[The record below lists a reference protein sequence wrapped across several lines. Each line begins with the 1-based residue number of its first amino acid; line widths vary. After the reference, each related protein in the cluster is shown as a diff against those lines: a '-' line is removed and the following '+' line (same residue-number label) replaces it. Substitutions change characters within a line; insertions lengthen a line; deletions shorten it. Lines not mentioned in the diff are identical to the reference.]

1 MTKKQKQITASI
13 VTLLFSLLAIGL
25 GESKSLPN
33 DHILKQVTDLIISN
47 ESGKNT
53 SLKNVSGTPS
63 RELSESVL
71 TSNVKKQLGT
81 NIAWNQSGAFIIN
94 QNKTD
99 LNAKVS
105 SAPYAINEIKKVNN
119 QIVPTKAN
127 ALLTKATRQYRNRE
141 ETGNGRTYW
150 KPAGWHQING
160 LKGSYNH
167 AVDRGHLI
175 GYALVGSLRG
185 FDASTSNP
193 KNIATQASWA
203 NQANSNQST
212 GQNYYETLV
221 RKALDRHKTIRYRVT
236 LIYDRDNLLS
246 SGSHIEAKSSD
257 GSLEFNVF
265 IPNVQSG
272 LLFDYATGKVKQTK

>member
-105 SAPYAINEIKKVNN
+105 SAP
-119 QIVPTKAN
+119 
-127 ALLTKATRQYRNRE
+127 
-141 ETGNGRTYW
+141 
-150 KPAGWHQING
+150 
-160 LKGSYNH
+160 
-167 AVDRGHLI
+167 
-175 GYALVGSLRG
+175 
-185 FDASTSNP
+185 
-193 KNIATQASWA
+193 
-203 NQANSNQST
+203 
-212 GQNYYETLV
+212 
-221 RKALDRHKTIRYRVT
+221 
-236 LIYDRDNLLS
+236 
-246 SGSHIEAKSSD
+246 
-257 GSLEFNVF
+257 
-265 IPNVQSG
+265 
-272 LLFDYATGKVKQTK
+272 

>member
-141 ETGNGRTYW
+141 ETGNGRTY
-150 KPAGWHQING
+150 
-160 LKGSYNH
+160 
-167 AVDRGHLI
+167 
-175 GYALVGSLRG
+175 
-185 FDASTSNP
+185 
-193 KNIATQASWA
+193 
-203 NQANSNQST
+203 
-212 GQNYYETLV
+212 
-221 RKALDRHKTIRYRVT
+221 
-236 LIYDRDNLLS
+236 
-246 SGSHIEAKSSD
+246 
-257 GSLEFNVF
+257 
-265 IPNVQSG
+265 
-272 LLFDYATGKVKQTK
+272 